1 MKWVTRALVALFV
14 LALLAGAGVAGGY
27 IWLQGQLDAPYAVSE
42 NRPETIMIPRG
53 AGAIHIGGALEEAGL
68 IPDARLFRIGVE
80 LKNAGGEL
88 KAGEYAIPAEA
99 SINEII
105 DLLIEGDVIL
115 HNVQIIEGSTIAQAM
130 RAIEASE
137 VLTGDMLAP
146 PEEGAFLPNTYSF
159 VRGTSRAEVVETLM
173 RAQDELM
180 DEIWPARQPDLPI
193 RSREEAI
200 ILASIVEK
208 ETGGLKDEDLVASAF
223 INRLKR
229 GIRLQSDPTIIYG
242 ISKGERLTRTIN
254 GREVQRGL
262 FQSEIDRVTPYNTY
276 QIDGLPPTPIC
287 NPSEA
292 ALRAVLQP
300 ADTDYLFFVA
310 DGTGGHAFSK
320 TYAEHRRNV
329 QKWREIEA
337 EMRRAQ
343 REAAQQ

>member
-14 LALLAGAGVAGGY
+14 LALLAGAGLAGGY
-27 IWLQGQLDAPYAVSE
+27 VWLTGQLDAPNAASAD
-42 NRPETIMIPRG
+42 RPETIMIPRG
-53 AGAIHIGGALEEAGL
+53 AGAIRIGGALEEAGL
-68 IPDARLFRIGVE
+68 ISDAQLFRIGVE

-88 KAGEYAIPAEA
+88 KAGEYAIPEGA

-137 VLTGDMLAP
+137 VLTGDMP
-146 PEEGAFLPNTYSF
+146 KVPTEGAFLPNTYSF
-159 VRGTSRAEVVETLM
+159 VRGTSRAEVVETLT

-180 DEIWPARQPDLPI
+180 DEIWPNRQADLPI
-193 RSREEAI
+193 KSREQAI

-242 ISKGERLTRTIN
+242 ISKGERLTRTVN
-254 GREVQRGL
+254 GREIQRGL
-262 FQSEIDRVTPYNTY
+262 RQSEIDRVTPYNTY

-310 DGTGGHAFSK
+310 DGSGGHAFSR
-320 TYAEHRRNV
+320 TYAEHQRNV
-329 QKWREIEA
+329 RAWRRIEA

-343 REAAQQ
+343 IEAAQQ